1 MYFHSL
7 FIFFKLLLLSRTLH
21 RLYVHGTSYLSPTS
35 RITPH
40 CYYLQGYELKSC
52 IVIYCFS
59 YLVLFSICIYY
70 MAYILRHLIYFTH
83 LRATPLLLLT
93 PKKRTSVT
101 CYNLLFVL
109 PYYSYLFTHYKAYI
123 LTVSPRLNINLRPI
137 LPFIL
142 CLSYSS
148 IQRSQ
153 FPLTWFCLIHL

>member
-1 MYFHSL
+1 MFTAPHICHPHQGSPPLLLSPKLRTHVMYCY
-7 FIFFKLLLLSRTLH
+7 LLLL
-21 RLYVHGTSYLSPTS
+21 
-35 RITPH
+35 
-40 CYYLQGYELKSC
+40 
-52 IVIYCFS
+52 
-59 YLVLFSICIYY
+59 LFSIIFNLHILHGL
-70 MAYILRHLIYFTH
+70 YITAPHILHPPQGH
-83 LRATPLLLLT
+83 PLLLLT

-148 IQRSQ
+148 MQRSQ
-153 FPLTWFCLIHL
+153 FPLT

>member
-35 RITPH
+35 RITLH
-40 CYYLQGYELKSC
+40 CYYLQGYELTSC

-83 LRATPLLLLT
+83 LRATPYYYWHQRKEPLSRVIIYCLYFLIILIYSHITRPTYSRCLLDWISIYVPSFHLFSVFLTLLCNAH
-93 PKKRTSVT
+93 S
-101 CYNLLFVL
+101 F
-109 PYYSYLFTHYKAYI
+109 H
-123 LTVSPRLNINLRPI
+123 
-137 LPFIL
+137 
-142 CLSYSS
+142 
-148 IQRSQ
+148 
-153 FPLTWFCLIHL
+153 